1 MAISVSIGVPIA
13 GDVVQFS
20 RFENRGE
27 VREVLEGVEP
37 QHADAR
43 YSDFVI
49 YVDESGDH
57 GMQRLDPYIRFSYSP
72 FVCFISATIAK
83 RSSQPFRSS
92 SSITW
97 DMI

>member
-37 QHADAR
+37 QLWR
-43 YSDFVI
+43 
-49 YVDESGDH
+49 
-57 GMQRLDPYIRFSYSP
+57 
-72 FVCFISATIAK
+72 SASVLKLCTIFYL
-83 RSSQPFRSS
+83 RRVSTTHQH
-92 SSITW
+92 
-97 DMI
+97 M